1 MTLIPLEMMQSMAK
15 NSTLAALQNPNKEQL
30 LKSIESVN
38 DLNSN
43 MDLPD
48 NVKADRIARG
58 IKDTND

>member
-1 MTLIPLEMMQSMAK
+1 MMQSMAK